1 MLSQFRVSNY
11 ALLDEISID
20 FEPGLNI
27 LTGETGA
34 GKSILMGA
42 LGLILGGRST
52 ADMIRTG
59 SNSATVEGMFE
70 WTECP
75 PSDII
80 PTDLDVDV
88 EDGSLIVRR
97 DISRDGRNRCFV
109 NGHMVTVAILKRIG
123 DVLVDLHGQHEH
135 QSLLDQR
142 KHISFLDGFGDV
154 KRQRDRVADAYE
166 KFVGQEVELKKLDD
180 EIRTAIE
187 RRELYQYQ
195 LEELQ
200 EADIQDGE
208 DEALERELSVLE
220 NAEQL
225 IQATS
230 SIYQTLSQEDDA
242 IMDRISHVVRTLEN
256 LEQIDLKLKGAVEGS
271 RSARYH
277 LEDVSSFL
285 QHYSD
290 QIEFDPQR
298 LAEVQDRLD
307 LLKELKRKFGATL
320 DEVCACRDRIAGEL
334 ERFDSAAE
342 RRDEVSAALGKA
354 RDTLTEQ
361 AQRLSTAR
369 KKVAKHLEGRVV
381 QELAELGMEKTRF
394 QVQIE
399 QEETPSGAVLIDGKP
414 CRADASGMDR
424 VEFLLSPNPGEDL
437 KPLVHIASG
446 GEISRILLALKVILA
461 ELDKVSTLVFDE
473 VDIGIGGRIAE
484 SIGYKLKLLSGS
496 QQVMCITHL
505 HQVACWGDTHFTVR
519 KQASQ
524 GRTTTQINPLDEDG
538 RVQEIARM
546 LAGETV
552 DDMAM
557 THARKMLKRA
567 AHRERETA
575 VARK

>member
-1 MLSQFRVSNY
+1 MLTRFRVSNY
-11 ALLDEISID
+11 ALLDEICID

-59 SNSATVEGMFE
+59 ANSATVEAMFE
-70 WTECP
+70 WSETTP
-75 PSDII
+75 PA
-80 PTDLDVDV
+80 DLDVET

-109 NGHMVTVAILKRIG
+109 NGHMVTVATLKRIG
-123 DVLVDLHGQHEH
+123 DGLVDLHGQHEH

-142 KHISFLDGFGDV
+142 THISFLDGFGEF

-166 KFVGQEVELKKLDD
+166 KFDGLEVELKKLDD
-180 EIRTAIE
+180 ETRAAKE
-187 RRELYQYQ
+187 QRELYQYQ

-200 EADIQDGE
+200 AADIQDRE
-208 DEALERELSVLE
+208 DETLERELSILE

-225 IQATS
+225 IQATAA
-230 SIYQTLSQEDDA
+230 IYQQVSQQDDA
-242 IMDRISHVVRTLEN
+242 IMDGISHVVRTLEN
-256 LEQIDLKLKGAVEGS
+256 LEQIDPRLKDAVEGS

-285 QHYSD
+285 QHYRD

-298 LAEVQDRLD
+298 LAEVQDRLG
-307 LLKELKRKFGATL
+307 LLEELKRKFGATL
-320 DEVCACRDRIAGEL
+320 NDVCACRDRIAGEL
-334 ERFDSAAE
+334 ERIGSTDE
-342 RRDEVSAALGKA
+342 RRVEVSVALEKA
-354 RDTLTEQ
+354 RETLTDQ
-361 AQRLSTAR
+361 AQRLTRAR
-369 KKVAKHLEGRVV
+369 KKAAKRLEGRVV
-381 QELAELGMEKTRF
+381 QELTELGMEKTRF
-394 QVQIE
+394 QVQIGR
-399 QEETPSGAVLIDGKP
+399 EETPDGPVLIDGKP
-414 CRADASGMDR
+414 YRADASGVDR

-446 GEISRILLALKVILA
+446 GEISRIMLALKVILA

-484 SIGYKLKLLSGS
+484 SIGYKLKLLAGS

-519 KQASQ
+519 KQARR
-524 GRTTTQINPLDEDG
+524 GRTITQINPLDKNG
-538 RVQEIARM
+538 RVREIARM

-552 DDMAM
+552 DDMAI
-557 THARKMLKRA
+557 THAREILKRA
-567 AHRERETA
+567 AHGECQAT